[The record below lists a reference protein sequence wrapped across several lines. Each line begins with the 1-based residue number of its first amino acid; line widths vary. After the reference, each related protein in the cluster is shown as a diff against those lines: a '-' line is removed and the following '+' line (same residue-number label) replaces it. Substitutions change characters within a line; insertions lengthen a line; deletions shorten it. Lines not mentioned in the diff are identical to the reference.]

1 MISKRLKAV
10 ADMVTPGLT
19 AADIGTDHAYVP
31 IYLIEHKISPK
42 VYAMDINE
50 GPIRMAIA
58 NVENEGY
65 EDQIVVAQANGMQK
79 LEAGQVESVVI
90 AGMGGELIV
99 QILKDSKVN
108 GSVQEFI
115 LSPHKNPEILRKYL
129 NENGYLISE
138 EQMLQ
143 DGGKYY
149 VIMKVVHGEEPQF
162 SEEELLFGRKLM
174 EQKDEVLKEYLTLR
188 KEKFE
193 QILDRARKNDS
204 ADVEVIQKTVDQI
217 AGVLGKL

>member
-31 IYLIEHKISPK
+31 IYLIEHEISPK

-65 EDQIVVAQANGMQK
+65 EEQIVVAQANGMQK

-108 GSVQEFI
+108 DSVQEFI

>member
-1 MISKRLKAV
+1 
-10 ADMVTPGLT
+10 
-19 AADIGTDHAYVP
+19 
-31 IYLIEHKISPK
+31 
-42 VYAMDINE
+42 
-50 GPIRMAIA
+50 
-58 NVENEGY
+58 
-65 EDQIVVAQANGMQK
+65 
-79 LEAGQVESVVI
+79 
-90 AGMGGELIV
+90 
-99 QILKDSKVN
+99 
-108 GSVQEFI
+108 
-115 LSPHKNPEILRKYL
+115 
-129 NENGYLISE
+129 
-138 EQMLQ
+138 MLQ